1 MLADKIIST
10 GFNFIGTPY
19 VFNAPSFQT
28 DRFDCSSFIQ
38 HIFKVNG
45 ISLPRNS
52 RQQFQ
57 VGKSISYHAIKK
69 GDLLFFTTK
78 KTKKKKWPI

>member
-57 VGKSISYHAIKK
+57 VGKSISYHAIKRETYYF
-69 GDLLFFTTK
+69 LLLK
-78 KTKKKKWPI
+78 SEKKKWPI